1 MTKRLLTAI
10 SVTML
15 AALTIV
21 PAAAQIEADFPE
33 VVLFA
38 TNSMNVGS
46 SAQIFTGDVVVNDSP
61 AGTLSFGNKA
71 KTPAGW
77 EVKANSIDV
86 GTNVTL
92 AGTEFCNAGEI
103 FPCDGGA
110 LSLPVY
116 TFLPL
121 FKASTPA
128 GSNVDV
134 PGGGTETVTGDAL
147 DITIAANGT
156 LVFTPGVHNVRS
168 ITAGNKTNIVFS
180 GATEVRIQNGMTM
193 GLEGNVN
200 LSGAA
205 AAETVVFY
213 VGGNASLGKKGSVN
227 ANFYVPSGT
236 LDLPSNVIAVGAFLA
251 MDLTVGSKVEFNL
264 ASFFQNLP
272 PVAVNDT
279 ATVVEDSL
287 NNVIPVLGN
296 DTDPNGDAIMVNG
309 VDDPANG
316 TATTDG
322 MTVTYTPDA
331 DFFGTDVFN
340 YEVCDDSTAI
350 NGNNCSTATITVTVT
365 SVNDPPVVANDSA
378 TTAEDAPVAVAVLGN
393 DNAGP
398 ANELQTLAVNSVT
411 QGASGSV
418 TTDGTTVT
426 YTPNQDSF
434 GNDSFSYTA
443 CDAGDGVDDPGVQ
456 CSTASVSVTVTSVN
470 DQPVAVDDSASTPE
484 ETQVT
489 VNLIGNDSA
498 GPANE
503 LATLTVQPLGGA
515 AAQEAEIVNNEL
527 VYTPPQD
534 FFGERVFQYTVC
546 DSGDGAQDATVLCDS
561 AAVVITVS
569 NVNDAP
575 TADPQD
581 LFATA
586 AVTITLTGSDPDD
599 DSLTFSVTTA
609 PTKGTLGTI
618 TPIVPSGGGPVI
630 SATATYTPDLQL
642 CSGDPLECPE
652 DFFTFQVSDGVL
664 PTPLTDTAD
673 VTINPGG
680 DPTVDPP
687 DLGEVEAN
695 DQLCISTNP
704 VDCALETVEGTAITI
719 VLTAT
724 APCDP
729 TGAPN
734 PAEPCDGLPTAVDDV
749 PLTFSLPSPTT
760 SQGGTLS
767 GLNQGTGELQEPPGA
782 DEVPQRSA
790 HVLYTPPATFTGV
803 DSFTFQV
810 VGDVDGSG
818 GIDPSAEPNPEVDIA
833 TVEISVQTFTPV
845 PPVEARDQRV
855 STPKDTPVDISL
867 SGPGEPC
874 DPNTDPSCRQ
884 QPQGPASAPSGTV
897 SQSSPAAPRSSRPVS
912 YVADATGAGQYFGPT
927 ARARASISPGGG
939 APAPL
944 AAATGEELYAI
955 DSDLDQLFELSPVD
969 ASSTLVGST
978 AAGPTTPA
986 SLAFDG
992 TDMFTIDLGGGGL
1005 YTLDLNTG
1013 VPTLVCST
1021 GVSGWQGVASDPTD
1035 EGQFYG
1041 ITQSDDLHKI
1051 DRTTCTTTRV
1061 NATAGTVGGLIAA
1074 LEFDANG
1081 TLWGA
1086 EFGSPGSTTENA
1098 ALVTIDKATGAVT
1111 VVSQCA
1117 TRPCSGN
1124 DNFADGFQGI
1134 DFSTDGTLYG
1144 QNTNDDSLYI
1154 IDTTDGSLT
1163 FLGSN
1168 ATIFVKGLAFSEEV
1182 LLEATFTIL
1191 TLPAVGTLSY
1201 LEPLSGVQTDI
1212 TAGDLPLAL
1221 VTEQVTYTPPV
1232 GATGD
1237 PLASFTF
1244 QQSDGITSDTG
1255 LIELVVTGEIII
1267 VDSCAEVGR
1276 PTGCSPGGQGP
1287 VSAPAP
1293 TVGGLPS
1300 GSAFTVSVSGP
1311 GDVSSN
1317 RPHVDGVSYRG
1328 LLCSADSDCRANFV
1342 PGSIVV
1348 LYARPVEAGSEFVEW
1363 GGDCSGSDPV
1373 ALVTANPDAFC
1384 TATFVKTA
1392 DE

>member
-1 MTKRLLTAI
+1 MTKANTV
-10 SVTML
+10 SVFALACL
-15 AALTIV
+15 AALPV
-21 PAAAQIEADFPE
+21 WSVEPGFDQVA
-33 VVLFA
+33 VFA
-38 TNSMNVGS
+38 TNSAWLQQGS
-46 SAQIFTGDVVVNDSP
+46 DVLSGDVVVNQDSSSP
-61 AGTLSFGNKA
+61 PHLTSFQLTIGLATTTPVGFAIKADEIKVKSSAVVGGT
-71 KTPAGW
+71 
-77 EVKANSIDV
+77 V
-86 GTNVTL
+86 
-92 AGTEFCNAGEI
+92 FCNI
-103 FPCDGGA
+103 LNDGSGSVTCSP
-110 LSLPVY
+110 LSPLPV
-116 TFLPL
+116 FSLLPN
-121 FKASTPA
+121 FNQGSTGGPQFGDVTVA
-128 GSNVDV
+128 IGGSAELA
-134 PGGGTETVTGDAL
+134 PGDYGDLLVKKNGSVSFTGGVYS
-147 DITIAANGT
+147 
-156 LVFTPGVHNVRS
+156 FRS
-168 ITAGNKTNIVFS
+168 INGGIANTFTFEAPSEVRVEEKFDTDKNSTVGPSAGCLRADVTPCSAADIIFYVAGINGSTGNL
-180 GATEVRIQNGMTM
+180 GATPKAASV
-193 GLEGNVN
+193 GLAN
-200 LSGAA
+200 
-205 AAETVVFY
+205 T
-213 VGGNASLGKKGSVN
+213 VN
-227 ANFYVPSGT
+227 ANFYVPNGT
-236 LDLPSNVIAVGAFLA
+236 LHLRQNTNATGAFLGR
-251 MDLTVGSKVEFNL
+251 DTNVGKGVQVSL
-264 ASFFQNLP
+264 DSFF
-272 PVAVNDT
+272 
-279 ATVVEDSL
+279 
-287 NNVIPVLGN
+287 
-296 DTDPNGDAIMVNG
+296 
-309 VDDPANG
+309 
-316 TATTDG
+316 
-322 MTVTYTPDA
+322 
-331 DFFGTDVFN
+331 FN
-340 YEVCDDSTAI
+340 R
-350 NGNNCSTATITVTVT
+350 
-365 SVNDPPVVANDSA
+365 P
-378 TTAEDAPVAVAVLGN
+378 
-393 DNAGP
+393 
-398 ANELQTLAVNSVT
+398 
-411 QGASGSV
+411 
-418 TTDGTTVT
+418 
-426 YTPNQDSF
+426 
-434 GNDSFSYTA
+434 
-443 CDAGDGVDDPGVQ
+443 
-456 CSTASVSVTVTSVN
+456 
-470 DQPVAVDDSASTPE
+470 PVAVDDSATVAEDSGTTTIDVLANDVGDPVLPGQAL
-484 ETQVT
+484 TIDVIAGSGNSHVKIVGNQV
-489 VNLIGNDSA
+489 
-498 GPANE
+498 E
-503 LATLTVQPLGGA
+503 
-515 AAQEAEIVNNEL
+515 
-527 VYTPPQD
+527 YTPNPN
-534 FFGERVFQYTVC
+534 FFGTDTFGYTVC
-546 DSGDGAQDATVLCDS
+546 DGGADCDTETDSDDLCATATVTVTVTPVNDPPAANAQDVFTNGD
-561 AAVVITVS
+561 
-569 NVNDAP
+569 VNLP
-575 TADPQD
+575 
-581 LFATA
+581 
-586 AVTITLTGSDPDD
+586 ITLTGSDVDGD
-599 DSLTFSVTTA
+599 TLTFTIVSGPDTGKGSLSAVTPDPPA
-609 PTKGTLGTI
+609 
-618 TPIVPSGGGPVI
+618 
-630 SATATYTPDLQL
+630 SATVTY
-642 CSGDPLECPE
+642 DPVNANNEE
-652 DFFTFQVSDGVL
+652 NEFTFQVDDNNGG
-664 PTPLTDTAD
+664 TAAAI
-673 VTINPGG
+673 VRINPGG
-680 DPTVDPP
+680 DPECFDDNDCDAGFFCNAEKVCEPVA
-687 DLGEVEAN
+687 LGEVEAN

-1384 TATFVKTA
+1384 TATFRGKS
-1392 DE
+1392 E